1 MANNILDIIVENKKQ
16 EVKSQRLKLT
26 ISELEKDIDDLTSRI
41 NIKEILK
48 NSSTGIIAEFKR
60 KSPSKGWIFENAKV
74 EDVVSSYSEN
84 GATAISILTD
94 SNFFGGT
101 FDDFKK
107 AKSLSKTP
115 LLRKDFMVDEYQIY
129 QAKYMQA
136 DIILLIASAL
146 TINETKQFA
155 RKAKELGLNVLLEI
169 HNEKELDYIN
179 DFIDVVGVNNRNLS
193 TFVTDVKISFDLS
206 NKIPNEFLKISES
219 GISDPQTVLDLRS
232 VGYRGFLMGENF
244 MKTNNPGKAL
254 SEFIELLS

>member
-1 MANNILDIIVENKKQ
+1 MANNILDIIVENKKL
-16 EVKSQRLKLT
+16 EVKSQRLKFS
-26 ISELEKDIDDLTSRI
+26 ISDFEREINDLSSRI

-74 EDVVSSYSEN
+74 EDIVSSYSEN
-84 GATAISILTD
+84 GATAISVLTD
-94 SNFFGGT
+94 TNFFGGT
-101 FDDFKK
+101 FDDFRK
-107 AKSLSKTP
+107 AKSLSKKP
-115 LLRKDFMVDEYQIY
+115 LLRKDFIVDEYQIY

-155 RKAKELGLNVLLEI
+155 KKAKELGLNVLLEI
-169 HNEKELDYIN
+169 HNEKELDHIN

-193 TFVTDVKISFDLS
+193 TFVTDVKVSFDLV

-219 GISDPQTVLDLRS
+219 GISDFQTVLDLRD

-244 MKTNNPGKAL
+244 MKTNDPGKAL